1 MSEEKIS
8 ITEDACWIELTDADR
23 SVSLVTFVAS
33 ASLATVSV
41 VSAGSVGVAWVGIG
55 IADISVA
62 RNFVTEVTGGA
73 FDGVVTEVE
82 SVIASTGVSITLV
95 GTSRVGLAWVKG
107 ARVNKALFA
116 ITVETIVAIA
126 RVHSSAVNGQVDRA
140 GGVGI
145 TASGSGGT
153 VVWNAERS
161 ITVEVKES
169 I

>member
-95 GTSRVGLAWVKG
+95 GTSRVGLAWGKSAGVDE
-107 ARVNKALFA
+107 ALVSV
-116 ITVETIVAIA
+116 TVEASVANTRLRTISFVRTSGINVTWVGRSADIDMA
-126 RVHSSAVNGQVDRA
+126 SSRVRPG
-140 GGVGI
+140 
-145 TASGSGGT
+145 
-153 VVWNAERS
+153 
-161 ITVEVKES
+161 
-169 I
+169 